1 MNDTFF
7 QKRIKKIITLFLL
20 VGSLLSLT
28 GCNIFQRDKTINAKY
43 GLKVNEVDE
52 YTEISENEIATTVAN
67 IVMPATVEITCKIN
81 FSYEKR

>member
-7 QKRIKKIITLFLL
+7 QKRIKKIITVFLL
-20 VGSLLSLT
+20 VVSLLSLT

-52 YTEISENEIATTVAN
+52 
-67 IVMPATVEITCKIN
+67 
-81 FSYEKR
+81 